1 MLYKRTQIV
10 VKAKTFTILTSNE
23 RIIIRSVQ
31 NADCRLQTGYKM
43 QTRYKMQTADCRLGT
58 KCRLSITKYI
68 ITYPVS
74 RNRHFFH
81 EHKHYCGKFPARFLI
96 YYVLNRVA
104 RPQSF
109 LNKISS
115 CLLICWL
122 TCRSPKRP
130 PCCRDDPRTKMVL
143 CYVTCPR
150 YHIACCC
157 MSS

>member
-1 MLYKRTQIV
+1 MECH
-10 VKAKTFTILTSNE
+10 IL
-23 RIIIRSVQ
+23 
-31 NADCRLQTGYKM
+31 
-43 QTRYKMQTADCRLGT
+43 
-58 KCRLSITKYI
+58 
-68 ITYPVS
+68 TYPVS
-74 RNRHFFH
+74 RNRHFSRTLAF
-81 EHKHYCGKFPARFLI
+81 YCGNFPARFLI

-130 PCCRDDPRTKMVL
+130 PCCRDDPRAKMVL

-157 MSS
+157 MSSKSRAISIRDSTVLCRACTFLTDIRVHLVDKMRTKTQIVPSA